1 MTNGRLRF
9 ARVCLSSKWSDLV
22 EVGRMN
28 LDVVPLITAFTFV
41 FLAELG
47 DKTNLTAMM
56 LSSKAPAT
64 SVFAGSM
71 LAFFVVDG
79 ISTLIGGELLSLLPY
94 KLVSLTSGILFIIF
108 GAFSLMRRKER
119 IEIKNQKATFIRTF
133 SFVCLMELGD
143 KTQLASIV
151 LAAEL
156 NNPLIVLAGVML
168 AFSVVTG
175 IGVIFG
181 AKLLRLLPE
190 KYLRIGTSLLF
201 ILFGCIFALGA
212 ISDQMLMA

>member
-9 ARVCLSSKWSDLV
+9 ARVRLSSKWSELI
-22 EVGRMN
+22 EVKRMN

-47 DKTNLTAMM
+47 DKTNLTTMM
-56 LSSKAPAT
+56 LSSKAPAI

-71 LAFFVVDG
+71 LAFFLVDG
-79 ISTLIGGELLSLLPY
+79 VSTLIGGELLSFLPY
-94 KLVSLTSGILFIIF
+94 KLVSLASGLLFIVF
-108 GAFSLMRRKER
+108 GAFSLIGRKER
-119 IEIKNQKATFIRTF
+119 IEIKNQRATFIRTF

-156 NNPLIVLAGVML
+156 NNPLIVLVGVML
-168 AFSVVTG
+168 AFSAVTG

-190 KYLRIGTSLLF
+190 KHLRIGTSLLF
-201 ILFGCIFALGA
+201 ILFGCIFALSA
-212 ISDQMLMA
+212 ISDQILMA